1 MSESPQQNEANG
13 GTPLAEPT
21 GSVLVCLG
29 DLFADTCV
37 VCGQR
42 ACYGLA
48 SVSGCEGCREAIR
61 RGQTYCKEHV
71 PNTCRE
77 AR

>member
-1 MSESPQQNEANG
+1 MMNSTQQNEVNG
-13 GTPLAEPT
+13 GTPLAETT

-37 VCGQR
+37 VCGER
-42 ACYGLA
+42 AYYGLA

-61 RGQTYCKEHV
+61 RGQTYCKTHI
-71 PNTCRE
+71 PNTGRE